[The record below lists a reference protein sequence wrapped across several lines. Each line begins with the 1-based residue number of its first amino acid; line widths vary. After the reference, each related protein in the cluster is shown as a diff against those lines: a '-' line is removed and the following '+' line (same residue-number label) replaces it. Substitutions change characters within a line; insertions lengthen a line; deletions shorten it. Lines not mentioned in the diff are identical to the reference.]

1 MAMRLSYLAGAAA
14 AAFVV
19 GNAPAQP
26 AATPDFSADRV
37 KAHVAFLSDDL
48 LEGRNAGT
56 RGYDLAARYVA
67 SQYEALGLEPAAAG
81 GGWYQQVPFQQ
92 NRFGAANA
100 VVTIAG
106 TKFENGK
113 HVLVVP
119 GGPEA
124 RQAVEGDVVFVG
136 YGLQAPELGI
146 DDYKGLDVRG
156 KTVAILSGFPK
167 GMASDIGAHLASQKA
182 KVAQANGA
190 VGTLSILTPTALGVF
205 SWERR
210 AAYSAVPT
218 LSWLMKDGRPY
229 ADAPDLRFSAA
240 LHGPAAEALFRG
252 ARRPLPAVIAE
263 AERQGGKP
271 KGFALSQK
279 VRFERE
285 SVGTRFDSPNVV
297 AFLPGSDPA
306 VRDEYVLVMA
316 HLDHDGVDE
325 SLPGK
330 DKIYN
335 GALDNAAG
343 IATLLEAARALAA
356 SPNRPRRP
364 ILFAAVT
371 AEEDG
376 LLGAQYLA
384 RNPLP
389 GRGRLVGV
397 VNLDMPILT
406 YDFEDVIAFG
416 AEHSTLGPI
425 VERAAGRDRVSL
437 TPDPY
442 PAEGLF
448 TRSDHYEFVKVGIPA
463 VALATGVKGPGK
475 DANAAFLANHYHRV
489 SDQMDL
495 PIRWDAAAKF
505 ARINYLIAREI
516 ADAPEAPLWYS
527 GSFFGKIFAA
537 GQPKAPSPR

>member
-1 MAMRLSYLAGAAA
+1 MRFIHFAGVATMALLAGS
-14 AAFVV
+14 
-19 GNAPAQP
+19 APAQQ
-26 AATPDFSADRV
+26 AAAPEFSADRV
-37 KAHVAFLSDDL
+37 RAHVAFLSDDL
-48 LEGRNAGT
+48 LEGRDAGT
-56 RGYDLAARYVA
+56 RGYDIAARYVA
-67 SQYEALGLEPAAAG
+67 TQFEALGLEPAGPG
-81 GGWYQQVPFQQ
+81 GAWYQNVPFRQ
-92 NRFGAANA
+92 NRFGQANA
-100 VVTIAG
+100 RLAIAG
-106 TKFENGK
+106 TTFENGK
-113 HVLVVP
+113 DIIIAP
-119 GGPEA
+119 GGPEP
-124 RQAVEGDVVFVG
+124 RQAIEASVVFVG

-156 KTVAILSGFPK
+156 KVVAMLSGFPK

-190 VGTLSILTPTALGVF
+190 VGTLNILTPTALKVF

-210 AAYSAVPT
+210 AAYAAVPT
-218 LSWLMKDGRPY
+218 LNWLTADGRPY
-229 ADAPDLRFSAA
+229 SDSPDLKFGAA
-240 LHGPAAEALFRG
+240 LNAPAAEALFRG
-252 ARRPLPAVIAE
+252 ARRPLAAILAE
-263 AERQGGKP
+263 AEREGGKP
-271 KGFALSQK
+271 KGFALAQTM
-279 VRFERE
+279 RFERE

-297 AFLPGSDPA
+297 AVLPGSDP
-306 VRDEYVLVMA
+306 VLKDEYVLVMG

-356 SPNRPRRP
+356 SPDRARRS

-389 GRGRLVGV
+389 GRKLVGV

-425 VERAAGRDRVSL
+425 VERAAARDRVTL

-442 PAEGLF
+442 PEQGLF
-448 TRSDHYEFVKVGIPA
+448 TRSDHYEFVKVGIPS
-463 VALATGVKGPGK
+463 VALATGIKGPGK
-475 DANAAFLANHYHRV
+475 DATAAFLANHYHRV

-516 ADAPEAPLWYS
+516 ADAPEAPRWYAD
-527 GSFFGKIFAA
+527 SFFGKVFAPR
-537 GQPKAPSPR
+537 QKKAAR

>member
-1 MAMRLSYLAGAAA
+1 MRSIFLAGAAA
-14 AAFVV
+14 LLAGSVA
-19 GNAPAQP
+19 AQP
-26 AATPDFSADRV
+26 ADAPEFSADRV
-37 KAHVAFLSDDL
+37 KAHVAFLADDL

-56 RGYDLAARYVA
+56 RGYDIAARYVA
-67 SQYEALGLEPAAAG
+67 TQFQMLGLEAAG
-81 GGWYQQVPFQQ
+81 TDGGWYQNVPFRQS
-92 NRFGAANA
+92 RFAEANA
-100 VVTIAG
+100 RLAVAG
-106 TKFENGK
+106 TRFENGK
-113 HVLVVP
+113 DIVIAP
-119 GGPEA
+119 GGPEP
-124 RQAVEGDVVFVG
+124 RQAMDADVVFVG
-136 YGLQAPELGI
+136 YGLQAPELGV

-156 KTVAILSGFPK
+156 KVVAFLSGFPK

-190 VGTLSILTPTALGVF
+190 VGTLGILTPTALNVF
-205 SWERR
+205 AWERR
-210 AAYSAVPT
+210 AAYAAVPT
-218 LSWLMKDGRPY
+218 LNWLTADGRPY
-229 ADAPDLRFSAA
+229 SDAPELKFGAA
-240 LHGPAAEALFRG
+240 LNRPAAEALFRG
-252 ARRPLPAVIAE
+252 ARRPLAEIIAE
-263 AERQGGKP
+263 SEREGGKP
-271 KGFALSQK
+271 KGFALAQK
-279 VRFERE
+279 IRFERE

-297 AFLPGSDPA
+297 AVLPGSDPA
-306 VRDEYVLVMA
+306 LKNEYVLVMG
-316 HLDHDGVDE
+316 HLDHDGVDP
-325 SLPGK
+325 SLPGA

-343 IATLLEAARALAA
+343 IATMLEAARALAA
-356 SPNRPRRP
+356 SPNRPKRS

-389 GRGRLVGV
+389 GRKIVGV

-425 VERAAGRDRVSL
+425 VERAAARDRVTL

-516 ADAPEAPLWYS
+516 ADAPKAPLWYS
-527 GSFFGKIFAA
+527 DSFFGKVFAA
-537 GQPKAPSPR
+537 DRPKAAR

>member
-1 MAMRLSYLAGAAA
+1 MAMRLGYFTGAAA
-14 AAFVV
+14 ALLA
-19 GNAPAQP
+19 GSAPAQTT
-26 AATPDFSADRV
+26 AAPEFSAARV
-37 KAHVAFLSDDL
+37 KAHVAFLADDL

-67 SQYEALGLEPAAAG
+67 TQFEALGLEPAG
-81 GGWYQQVPFQQ
+81 TKGGWYQNVPFRQ
-92 NRFGAANA
+92 NRFGEANA
-100 VVTIAG
+100 RLTIAG
-106 TKFENGK
+106 TPFENGK
-113 HVLVVP
+113 DIIVAP
-119 GGPEA
+119 GGPEP
-124 RQAVEGDVVFVG
+124 RQAIDAEVVFVG

-146 DDYKGLDVRG
+146 DDYKDLDVRG
-156 KTVAILSGFPK
+156 KVVAVLSGFPK

-190 VGTLSILTPTALGVF
+190 VGTVAVLTPTSLKVF

-210 AAYSAVPT
+210 AAYAAVPT
-218 LSWLMKDGRPY
+218 LNWLMADGRPY
-229 ADAPDLRFSAA
+229 SDAPDLKFGAA
-240 LHGPAAEALFRG
+240 VNGPAAEALFRG
-252 ARRPLPAVIAE
+252 ARRPLAAILAE
-263 AERQGGKP
+263 AEREGGRP
-271 KGFALSQK
+271 KGFALAQK

-285 SVGTRFDSPNVV
+285 SIGTRFTSPNVV
-297 AFLPGSDPA
+297 AVLPGSDPA
-306 VRDEYVLVMA
+306 LKDEYVLVMG
-316 HLDHDGVDE
+316 HLDHDGTDPN
-325 SLPGK
+325 LPGN

-356 SPNRPRRP
+356 SPNRPRRS

-376 LLGAQYLA
+376 LLGAQYMA

-389 GRGRLVGV
+389 GRKIVGV

-425 VERAAGRDRVSL
+425 VERAAARDGVTL

-442 PAEGLF
+442 PAEGSF
-448 TRSDHYEFVKVGIPA
+448 TRSDHYEFVKVGIPS

-475 DANAAFLANHYHRV
+475 AATEAFINTHYHRV

-505 ARINYLIAREI
+505 ARINYLIARDI
-516 ADAPEAPLWYS
+516 ADSPEAPRWY
-527 GSFFGKIFAA
+527 GDSFFGKVFA
-537 GQPKAPSPR
+537 PDREKARR

>member
-1 MAMRLSYLAGAAA
+1 MRLIWIAGGAAVLLAGS
-14 AAFVV
+14 
-19 GNAPAQP
+19 APAQQ
-26 AATPDFSADRV
+26 AAAPEFSADRV
-37 KAHVAFLSDDL
+37 KAHVAFLADDL
-48 LEGRNAGT
+48 LEGRDAGT
-56 RGYDLAARYVA
+56 RGYDIAARYVA
-67 SQYEALGLEPAAAG
+67 TQFQMLGLEPAG
-81 GGWYQQVPFQQ
+81 TNGGWYQNVPFRQS
-92 NRFGAANA
+92 RFAEANA
-100 VVTIAG
+100 RLAIGG
-106 TKFENGK
+106 TRFENGK
-113 HVLVVP
+113 DIVIAP
-119 GGPEA
+119 GGPEP
-124 RQAVEGDVVFVG
+124 RQAIDAEVVFVG
-136 YGLQAPELGI
+136 YGLQAPDLGI

-156 KTVAILSGFPK
+156 KVVAILSGFPK

-190 VGTLSILTPTALGVF
+190 VGTLAILTPTALNVF
-205 SWERR
+205 AWERR
-210 AAYSAVPT
+210 AAYAAVPT
-218 LSWLMKDGRPY
+218 LNWLMTDGRPY
-229 ADAPDLRFSAA
+229 SDSPDLKFGAA
-240 LHGPAAEALFRG
+240 LNRPAAEALFRG
-252 ARRPLPAVIAE
+252 ARRPLADVIAE
-263 AERQGGKP
+263 SEREGGKP
-271 KGFALSQK
+271 RGFALAQK
-279 VRFERE
+279 IRFERE
-285 SVGTRFDSPNVV
+285 SVGTRFESPNVV
-297 AFLPGSDPA
+297 AVLRGSDPA
-306 VRDEYVLVMA
+306 LRNEYVLVMG
-316 HLDHDGVDE
+316 HLDHDGVDP

-343 IATLLEAARALAA
+343 IATMLEAARALAA
-356 SPNRPRRP
+356 SPNRPKRS

-389 GRGRLVGV
+389 GRKIVGV

-425 VERAAGRDRVSL
+425 VERAAARDRVTL

-448 TRSDHYEFVKVGIPA
+448 TRSDHYEFVKVGIPS

-489 SDQMDL
+489 SDQIDL

-516 ADAPEAPLWYS
+516 ADSPQAPRWYS
-527 GSFFGKIFAA
+527 DSFFGKVFAP
-537 GQPKAPSPR
+537 GREKAKR

>member
-1 MAMRLSYLAGAAA
+1 MAMRSIFIAAA
-14 AAFVV
+14 AAALLA
-19 GNAPAQP
+19 GSAPAQQ
-26 AATPDFSADRV
+26 AAPEFSADRV
-37 KAHVAFLSDDL
+37 KAHVAFLADDL
-48 LEGRNAGT
+48 LEGRDAGT
-56 RGYDLAARYVA
+56 RGYDIAARYVA
-67 SQYEALGLEPAAAG
+67 TQFQMLGLEPAG
-81 GGWYQQVPFQQ
+81 TSGGWYQNVPFRQS
-92 NRFGAANA
+92 RFAGANA
-100 VVTIAG
+100 RLSIAG
-106 TKFENGK
+106 TRFENGK
-113 HVLVVP
+113 DIVIAP
-119 GGPEA
+119 GGPEP
-124 RQAVEGDVVFVG
+124 RQAIDADVVFVG
-136 YGLQAPELGI
+136 YGLQAPELGV

-156 KTVAILSGFPK
+156 KVVATLSGFPK

-190 VGTLSILTPTALGVF
+190 VGTLGILTPTALNVF
-205 SWERR
+205 AWERR
-210 AAYSAVPT
+210 AAYAAVPT
-218 LSWLMKDGRPY
+218 LNWLMADGRPY
-229 ADAPDLRFSAA
+229 SDAPELKFGAA
-240 LHGPAAEALFRG
+240 LNRPAAEALFRG
-252 ARRPLPAVIAE
+252 ARRPLAE
-263 AERQGGKP
+263 IIEESEREGGKP
-271 KGFALSQK
+271 KGFALAQK
-279 VRFERE
+279 IRFERE

-297 AFLPGSDPA
+297 AVLPGSDPA
-306 VRDEYVLVMA
+306 LKNEYVLVMG

-330 DKIYN
+330 DKVYN

-356 SPNRPRRP
+356 SPNRPKRS

-389 GRGRLVGV
+389 GRRIVGV

-425 VERAAGRDRVSL
+425 VERAAARDRVTL

-448 TRSDHYEFVKVGIPA
+448 TRSDHYEFVKVGIPS
-463 VALATGVKGPGK
+463 VALATGIKGAGK
-475 DANAAFLANHYHRV
+475 DASAAFLANHYHRV

-516 ADAPEAPLWYS
+516 ADAPQAPRWYS
-527 GSFFGKIFAA
+527 DSFFGKAFAPGA
-537 GQPKAPSPR
+537 AKANR